1 MVSLIVAHADQNVI
15 GFKGSMPWHLPDD
28 LKHVKRLT
36 EGNTIVMGRKTYDSI
51 GRPLPNRRN
60 VVMTRDKNF
69 TAEGVDIIHSVDEI
83 KSLDGKVFI
92 FGGSNIYK
100 ETMHLVD
107 EMYVTR
113 IYETFGGDTF
123 FPEYDIGE
131 WTVSDRETGEVNMR
145 NKYPHEFI
153 HYVRKTQS

>member
-123 FPEYDIGE
+123 FPEYDINE
-131 WTVSDRETGEVNMR
+131 WTVSDRETGEVNTR